1 MEAVLLPRYGT
12 EEVLQFGEVPTPQPA
27 PHEVLVH
34 VHAASLN
41 DWDWAVV
48 QGKPFA
54 ARLLHGLLRPRVR
67 IPGCDMAGRVEAVGS
82 QVTTLQP
89 GDEVYGDLCECGFGA
104 FAEYVCVP
112 AREVGRKPAGMS
124 FEQAAAIPQAGM
136 LAVQGMVDVGG
147 LRAGQSVLLN
157 GAGGGVGTFALQLA
171 KLHDVDVT
179 VVDKAG
185 KLDMLR
191 ALGADH
197 VVDYARE
204 DFTRSGRRYDLIL
217 DVKTDRPL
225 RAYAGA
231 LNPGGV
237 YATVGGDTGRLL
249 RVAWLGSRLAGGEGR
264 RLRLVAL
271 KPNKDLAYVNE
282 LFEAGRLKP
291 VLDRSYRLDEVRE
304 AFRHLA
310 TGDHQ
315 GKIVLSMN

>member
-1 MEAVLLPRYGT
+1 MKAVLLPRYGT
-12 EEVLQFGEVPTPQPA
+12 EEVLQFGEVPTPQPE
-27 PHEVLVH
+27 PHEVLVR

-89 GDEVYGDLCECGFGA
+89 GDEVYGDLCESGFGT
-104 FAEYVCVP
+104 FAEYVCAP

-147 LRAGQSVLLN
+147 LRAGQSILLN

-197 VVDYARE
+197 VVDYTRE

-249 RVAWLGSRLAGGEGR
+249 RVAWLGSRLGGGQGR

-310 TGDHQ
+310 TGDHR